1 MVKQRIKEKEE
12 RVRMKYRKSGK
23 IKIVLSLLLIAAFLC
38 QGCGKEVADID
49 ALATD
54 TVSVEVST
62 TEETAENETVPQ
74 ETQPEETDMEETNS
88 EETNSEETEQ
98 TPPIAEDALAT
109 PAICGALHVE
119 GTQLVDSNGNPVQLK
134 GISTHGLA
142 WFPAYVNNDCFK
154 QLREDWNVNV
164 MRLAMYSAEY
174 GGYCSGGNKADL
186 EKLISEGV
194 KYATENDMY
203 VIIDWHIL
211 SDNNP
216 NTYKEDAKAFF
227 AKMSENYADYNNVIY
242 EICNEPNGGTSW
254 SEVKSYAETIIP
266 VIREN
271 DEDAI
276 ILVGTPNW
284 CQYVGQAAADPI
296 TGYDNIMYSLHFY
309 ASTHTDWLREDMKEA
324 VAAGLPI
331 FVSEYGLSEA
341 SGDGRVDTYQADL
354 WAAAMDELNIS
365 YVAWNLSNKNES
377 SSILKSSCTKTSGFT
392 TEDLNEAGKW
402 LYEMLR
408 AEGTTSMGAA
418 SAVNENGTV
427 PTPEQEENATPTTTQ
442 VVSGKL
448 TYTATVSNSWTSGDK
463 TFYQYG
469 FAVTNATGSDVNNWS
484 FTLKFNSDIEFDSGW
499 NGNYSASGNVLTIT
513 PAAYNSNVPAG
524 TTLTDIGFI
533 ISGAADL
540 QLTE

>member
-1 MVKQRIKEKEE
+1 MKIIKNRCIKCIMV
-12 RVRMKYRKSGK
+12 ML
-23 IKIVLSLLLIAAFLC
+23 LSSTFVV
-38 QGCGKEVADID
+38 QGCGKADVKQDI
-49 ALATD
+49 LAT
-54 TVSVEVST
+54 TVIT
-62 TEETAENETVPQ
+62 
-74 ETQPEETDMEETNS
+74 ETQFVPDETIPEETNPEDSVSDEAEQEQVINS
-88 EETNSEETEQ
+88 ADS
-98 TPPIAEDALAT
+98 LAT
-109 PAICGALHVE
+109 PATCGALHVE
-119 GTQLVDSNGNPVQLK
+119 GTQLTDENGNPVQLK
-134 GISTHGLA
+134 GISTHGIA
-142 WFPAYVNNDCFK
+142 WFPGYVNAECFK
-154 QLREDWNVNV
+154 QLRDEWNVNV
-164 MRLAMYSAEY
+164 IRLAMYTAEY
-174 GGYCSGGNKADL
+174 GGYCADGSKTDL
-186 EKLISEGV
+186 EKLINEGV
-194 KYATENDMY
+194 EYATRNDMY

-216 NTYKEDAKAFF
+216 NTYIDEAKNFF
-227 AKMSENYADYNNVIY
+227 SKMSKNYADYNNVIY

-254 SEVKSYAETIIP
+254 NEVKSYAETIIP

-309 ASTHTDWLREDMKEA
+309 ASTHTDWLREDMAEA

-402 LYEMLR
+402 LYGILTAAQDKQFPQGSAPAQNSAPAQESNS
-408 AEGTTSMGAA
+408 TS
-418 SAVNENGTV
+418 T
-427 PTPEQEENATPTTTQ
+427 ENA
-442 VVSGKL
+442 VVSGNL
-448 TYTATVSNSWTSGDK
+448 TYTAVVSNSWTSGDK

-469 FAVTNATGSDVNNWS
+469 LTITNTSESEVSNWS
-484 FTLKFNSDIEFDSGW
+484 LSLKFTGDVAFDSGW
-499 NGNYSASGNVLTIT
+499 NGNYADGGNVLTVT
-513 PAAYNSNVPAG
+513 PVAYNSNIPAG
-524 TTLTDIGFI
+524 GTLTDIGFI
-533 ISGAADL
+533 ISGAVEL